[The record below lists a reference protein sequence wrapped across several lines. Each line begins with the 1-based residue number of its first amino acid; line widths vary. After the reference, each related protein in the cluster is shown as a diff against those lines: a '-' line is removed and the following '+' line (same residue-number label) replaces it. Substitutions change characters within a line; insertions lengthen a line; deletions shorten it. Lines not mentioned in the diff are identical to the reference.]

1 MSRHVPQT
9 VVGLPPAI
17 RSGELETEL
26 DEPVAGTG
34 RDPSARNRRGPGARG
49 LGPNG
54 EAAPVPGGAGL
65 LEQPGVVRAVRKAE
79 KTEGDTR
86 RSLQRCLGL
95 DELTLGISRVQPAE
109 IPVRNRM

>member
-1 MSRHVPQT
+1 MSRQVPQT

-34 RDPSARNRRGPGARG
+34 RDPSDRKRRGPGSHG
-49 LGPNG
+49 LGLNR
-54 EAAPVPGGAGL
+54 EDAPVSRTAGL
-65 LEQPGVVRAVRKAE
+65 LEQPCVVRAVRKAE
-79 KTEGDTR
+79 KIDGDAR

-95 DELTLGISRVQPAE
+95 DELTFGISRVQPAE